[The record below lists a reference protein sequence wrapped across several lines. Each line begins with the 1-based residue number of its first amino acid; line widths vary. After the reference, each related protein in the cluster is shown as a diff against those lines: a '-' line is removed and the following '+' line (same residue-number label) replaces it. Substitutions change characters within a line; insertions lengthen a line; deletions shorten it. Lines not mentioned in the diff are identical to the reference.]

1 MNSEQNIIQQLTIST
16 DDGDCSFSAADVQQ
30 MYDYLAMYFHRSQM
44 NGLIEIDSHERKELK
59 ELLKLSS
66 NCR

>member
-30 MYDYLAMYFHRSQM
+30 MYGYLAMYFHRSQM

-59 ELLKLSS
+59 ELLKLPT
-66 NCR
+66 NYR

>member
-59 ELLKLSS
+59 ELLKLPT
-66 NCR
+66 NYR